1 MQQLTIRYFS
11 KLWAI
16 NLLKIPKTVAS
27 LLLVFLFLPSGIQSQ
42 SANLPLDHW
51 AYTFLERLE
60 LKGLYVSEDFDTA
73 PYSRQAIAEMI
84 LQITENITKDST
96 KISTVERDL
105 LEQLKGE
112 FHENLHKIQPKV
124 ERRNKE
130 NERHLWS
137 WRNEDFVGH
146 LDLLLG
152 QQVRVESKE
161 SVDSGIAKSIT
172 SWGFGFR
179 VNFKESMAVF
189 FEGRSFVL
197 SGTDTIEN
205 RFFNPSLGLPVSKNA
220 LGDVTDNASGYA
232 VFRLPW
238 FDLEIG
244 RDLVEWGPGFRGN
257 LILSRNSNFYDL
269 FKATFRY
276 ERLKYEHFHG
286 FLNAER
292 TKYLAGHRIEV
303 RPLDSF
309 RFSINETVVY
319 GGRSVE
325 FLYANPFF
333 PFIIAERHLGN
344 KDNNLVSIDFTWFL
358 RQRQLK
364 FYGEFLFD
372 DFNPRK
378 NLFHDFVNK
387 WGVLLG
393 GYWVDPFGLSNTDF
407 RLEYV
412 RIQPFVYW
420 HSLDE
425 INFYTNYNNFMGH
438 WLGPDSDDFYVELK
452 KRFHKNLRFG
462 LSFERRRRGQN
473 DLSQIERPPDLK
485 FDFLGG
491 VVTKNSFYGATIEW
505 QVLRDMF
512 LNATYQFIQ
521 TGNLR
526 RVAGRDQNNHRLL
539 VNFSLN
545 Y

>member
-1 MQQLTIRYFS
+1 M
-11 KLWAI
+11 
-16 NLLKIPKTVAS
+16 LKSTKIIAS

-51 AYTFLERLE
+51 AYAFLERLE
-60 LKGLYVSEDFDTA
+60 LKGLYISEDFDTK
-73 PYSRQAIAEMI
+73 PYSREAIAEII
-84 LQITENITKDST
+84 LQIDEKVKQDSS
-96 KISTVERDL
+96 KISAVEWDL

-112 FHENLHKIQPKV
+112 FHEDLKKLQPEV
-124 ERRNKE
+124 EIRNKE
-130 NERHLWS
+130 YEPHLWS

-152 QQVRVESKE
+152 QQVRLESKE
-161 SVDSGIAKSIT
+161 SVESGIAESTT
-172 SWGFGFR
+172 SWGFGLR
-179 VNFKESMAVF
+179 ANFKESMAMF

-205 RFFNPSLGLPVSKNA
+205 RFFNPSLGLPVTRNA
-220 LGDVTDNASGYA
+220 LGDVTDNASAYA

-276 ERLKYEHFHG
+276 ERLKFVHFHG

-303 RPLDSF
+303 RPSDSF

-319 GGRSVE
+319 GGRGVE

-333 PFIIAERHLGN
+333 AIIIAERHLGN
-344 KDNNLVSIDFTWFL
+344 KDNNLVSLDFTWFL
-358 RQRQLK
+358 RNPELK
-364 FYGEFLFD
+364 LYGEFLFD

-387 WGVLLG
+387 WGVLIG

-420 HSLDE
+420 HTKGE
-425 INFYTNYNNFMGH
+425 INFYTNYSNFMGH
-438 WLGPDSDDFYVELK
+438 WLGPDSDDFYVEIK
-452 KRFHKNLRFG
+452 KRVHKNFRFG

-473 DLSQIERPPDLK
+473 DLSQLERPPDQK
-485 FDFLGG
+485 FNFLGG
-491 VVTKNSFYGATIEW
+491 VVEKNSFYGATFEW
-505 QVLRDMF
+505 QLLRDIF

-521 TGNLR
+521 TDNLR
-526 RVAGRDQNNHRLL
+526 RVAGQDQNNHRLL
-539 VNFSLN
+539 VNLSLN

>member
-1 MQQLTIRYFS
+1 MKS
-11 KLWAI
+11 KI
-16 NLLKIPKTVAS
+16 TF
-27 LLLVFLFLPSGIQSQ
+27 LLLLFLPCAIQSQ

-51 AYTFLERLE
+51 AYSFLERLE
-60 LKGLYVSEDFDTA
+60 LKGLYVSEDFDTK
-73 PYSRQAIAEMI
+73 PYSREAIAEII
-84 LQITENITKDST
+84 LQIDDRVKQDSE
-96 KISTVERDL
+96 KIYEVEKNL

-112 FHENLHKIQPKV
+112 FHENLIKLQPQVEIQ
-124 ERRNKE
+124 KE
-130 NERHLWS
+130 EQERHLWS
-137 WRNEDFVGH
+137 LHNQDFVGH

-152 QQVRVESKE
+152 EQLRVESKE
-161 SVDSGIAKSIT
+161 SVESGIAEST
-172 SWGFGFR
+172 TAWGFGLR
-179 VNFKESMAVF
+179 ANFKESMAMF

-197 SGTDTIEN
+197 SGTDTTEN
-205 RFFNPSLGLPVSKNA
+205 LFFNPSLGLPVTRNA

-257 LILSRNSNFYDL
+257 LILSGNSNFYDM
-269 FKATFRY
+269 FKTTFRY
-276 ERLKYEHFHG
+276 ERLKFVHFHG

-319 GGRSVE
+319 GGRNVE

-333 PFIIAERHLGN
+333 PIIIAERHLGN
-344 KDNNLVSIDFTWFL
+344 KDNNLVSVDFTWFL
-358 RQRQLK
+358 RNTQAK

-372 DFNPRK
+372 DFNPAK
-378 NLFHDFVNK
+378 NLFNAFVNK
-387 WGVLLG
+387 WGALIG
-393 GYWVDPFGLSNTDF
+393 GYWLDPFGLRNTDL

-420 HSLDE
+420 HKNE

-452 KRFHKNLRFG
+452 NSVHKNLKVG
-462 LSFERRRRGQN
+462 LSFEKRRRGQN

-485 FDFLGG
+485 SDFLGG
-491 VVTKNSFYGATIEW
+491 VVEKNSFYGATFEW
-505 QVLRDMF
+505 QILRDIF
-512 LNATYQFIQ
+512 LNTTYQFIQ
-521 TGNLR
+521 TDNLR
-526 RVAGRDQNNHRLL
+526 RVQGQNQNNHRLL
-539 VNFSLN
+539 VNLSLN